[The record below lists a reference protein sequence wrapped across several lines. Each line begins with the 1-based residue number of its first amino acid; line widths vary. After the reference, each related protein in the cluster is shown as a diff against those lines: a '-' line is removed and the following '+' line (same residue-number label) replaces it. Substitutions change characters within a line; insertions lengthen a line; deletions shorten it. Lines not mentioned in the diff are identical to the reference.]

1 MKDQPF
7 KDKPVALQ
15 SAAGGILGGSRMQ
28 YHLRQSLTSID
39 AILCGRPEVIVAF
52 AAQKCD
58 PNTLELKDQ
67 TATDLIKQQLAGF
80 EKFVRRQVRKEREM
94 ARLAGRTAVVTGGA
108 KGIGR
113 HYSLALAAEGAR
125 VMIADIA
132 DGTAVAQEIAGKH
145 GANSVASAIADVGDE
160 SSVKDLVAATMERF
174 GKIDV
179 LVNNAALFAPLQET
193 KCTEIDAELW
203 DKVMAVNLRGPFL
216 MVKHVAPHMIAQ
228 GYGKI
233 INIGSGTAFRGIP
246 WMLHYV
252 TSKGGI
258 MAFTRALAR
267 ELGEHGIRVNTLA
280 PGFTLSDTVMRE
292 NPGHVETAR
301 DRAVQ
306 SRSLRRDEHP
316 QDLLGA
322 LVFLAS
328 AESDFVTG
336 QTLAV
341 DGGNVNT

>member
-1 MKDQPF
+1 
-7 KDKPVALQ
+7 
-15 SAAGGILGGSRMQ
+15 
-28 YHLRQSLTSID
+28 
-39 AILCGRPEVIVAF
+39 
-52 AAQKCD
+52 
-58 PNTLELKDQ
+58 
-67 TATDLIKQQLAGF
+67 
-80 EKFVRRQVRKEREM
+80 M
-94 ARLAGRTAVVTGGA
+94 ARLSGRAVIVTGGA

-113 HYSLALAAEGAR
+113 HYSRALAAEGAR

-132 DGTAVAQEIAGKH
+132 DGKELAQEIAAEH
-145 GANSVASAIADVGDE
+145 GANSVASAI
-160 SSVKDLVAATMERF
+160 ERF

-193 KCTEIDAELW
+193 KCTEIDGELW

-280 PGFTLSDTVMRE
+280 PGFTLSDTVLSE
-292 NPGHVETAR
+292 NPGHVKTAR
-301 DRAVQ
+301 ERAVQ
-306 SRSLRRDEHP
+306 SRALKRDEHP

>member
-1 MKDQPF
+1 
-7 KDKPVALQ
+7 
-15 SAAGGILGGSRMQ
+15 
-28 YHLRQSLTSID
+28 
-39 AILCGRPEVIVAF
+39 
-52 AAQKCD
+52 
-58 PNTLELKDQ
+58 
-67 TATDLIKQQLAGF
+67 
-80 EKFVRRQVRKEREM
+80 M
-94 ARLAGRTAVVTGGA
+94 ARLSGRTAIVTGGA

-113 HYSLALAAEGAR
+113 HYALALAAEGAR
-125 VMIADIA
+125 VMVADIA
-132 DGTAVAQEIAGKH
+132 DGEKVAAEIAAKH
-145 GANSVASAIADVGDE
+145 GANSVTSAVTDVSDE
-160 SSVKDLVAATMERF
+160 ASVKTLVAATMARF
-174 GKIDV
+174 GRIDV

-193 KCTEIDAELW
+193 KCNEIDAELW
-203 DKVMAVNLRGPFL
+203 DRVMAVNLRGPFL
-216 MVKHVAPHMIAQ
+216 MVKHVAPHMTAQ

-233 INIGSGTAFRGIP
+233 INIGSGTAYRGIP

-280 PGFTLSDTVMRE
+280 PGFTLSDTVVSE
-292 NPGHVETAR
+292 NPGHVQTAR

-328 AESDFVTG
+328 ADSDFITG
-336 QTLAV
+336 QTIAV